1 MRFSFLAGAYP
12 FFLTVTEFKE
22 LSSIKEDND
31 LYQPHSFQ
39 PKLCESS
46 YVRKI

>member
-22 LSSIKEDND
+22 LSPIKEDND

-39 PKLCESS
+39 QLFVTRSTVC
-46 YVRKI
+46 

>member
-31 LYQPHSFQ
+31 LYQSHSFQ
-39 PKLCESS
+39 QLFITRSTVC
-46 YVRKI
+46 